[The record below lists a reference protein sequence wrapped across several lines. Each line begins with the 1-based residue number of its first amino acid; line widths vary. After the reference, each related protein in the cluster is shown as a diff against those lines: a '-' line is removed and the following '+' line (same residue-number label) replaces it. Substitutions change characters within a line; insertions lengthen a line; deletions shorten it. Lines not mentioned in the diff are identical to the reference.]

1 MTRPQA
7 TRETPSARPGL
18 IARWLSRI
26 GGAVRWLLLSLIL
39 SIVIEWIGMAFW
51 WPEEGLAHSRR
62 MLEHE
67 LRYLDGD
74 YRHSLL
80 TPEPARFAA
89 RLSDRTHYWL
99 FEATHLD
106 RVRGWLERAAS
117 TSEHP
122 TVAGLR
128 RLYRPLADGITAAG
142 QVLQLFMV
150 RLAILLLA
158 TPAFVLFGL
167 VGLIDGLVQR
177 DLRRWGGGRESS
189 YLYHYAK
196 RSVGGLL
203 IAAWVIYLALPVS
216 VNPSFVVIPFATLLA
231 GSIRVTASQFKKYL

>member
-7 TRETPSARPGL
+7 TRESTSARPGL
-18 IARWLSRI
+18 IARWLARI
-26 GGAVRWLLLSLIL
+26 AGALRWLLLSLVL
-39 SIVIEWIGMAFW
+39 SIVIEWIGIAFW

-62 MLEHE
+62 MLERE
-67 LRYLDGD
+67 LSYLDGD
-74 YRHSLL
+74 YRDSLL
-80 TPEPARFAA
+80 TPEPARFAQ

-99 FEATHLD
+99 FETTRLD
-106 RVRGWLERAAS
+106 RAGGWLERAAS

-128 RLYRPLADGITAAG
+128 RLYPPLADGIAAAG
-142 QVLQLFMV
+142 QVVQLFMV
-150 RLAILLLA
+150 RLAILILA
-158 TPAFVLFGL
+158 TPVFALFGV
-167 VGLIDGLVQR
+167 VGLVDGLVQR

-196 RSVGGLL
+196 RSVGGFL
-203 IAAWVIYLALPVS
+203 IAAWVIYLALPMS
-216 VNPSFVVIPFATLLA
+216 VNPALVVIPFALLLA